1 MSDGTLGVTAPHVR
15 ELSSRQRTAAGYIKV
30 GATITDGVTD
40 SMMVNHGTICT
51 ASIMALA
58 FANDAR
64 AAACEAMA
72 FVSQDMSEKLNISAT
87 QYERTDTQGGAD
99 IGKQMHPR

>member
-1 MSDGTLGVTAPHVR
+1 MSDGTLGVTASHVR
-15 ELSSRQRTAAGYIKV
+15 ELSRRQRTAQGYIKV

-40 SMMVNHGTICT
+40 SMVVNHGSICT
-51 ASIMALA
+51 TSIVALA

-72 FVSQDMSEKLNISAT
+72 AVSQDMSEKLNISASHYA
-87 QYERTDTQGGAD
+87 QTDVQGGAD